1 MNKRYKVRIVSK
13 RSSIDHDYY
22 TGNKEVRPYVWDEPD
37 KKKRGAVSIETQH
50 FLRLYMREYYV
61 R

>member
-37 KKKRGAVSIETQH
+37 KKKRGL
-50 FLRLYMREYYV
+50 FL
-61 R
+61 